1 MWVSNVVTRL
11 DTELNIM
18 QKKYLELCGR
28 MPLTLKKEIYLA
40 GHINVIF
47 VRDGILQARLLR
59 RS

>member
-1 MWVSNVVTRL
+1 VEIRL
-11 DTELNIM
+11 HTELNTM

-28 MPLTLKKEIYLA
+28 MPLTLKKEVYLA

>member
-1 MWVSNVVTRL
+1 LWVSNVVTRL

-28 MPLTLKKEIYLA
+28 MPLTLKKEVYLA
-40 GHINVIF
+40 GHINVTF
-47 VRDGILQARLLR
+47 VKDGTLQVRLLK